1 MGKWMRSAIQRQ
13 NSFTFNS
20 SCSPAVNDHER
31 LEQWTMA
38 ELRREYERFNPA
50 YNAEGGSRH
59 GQTSP
64 RTGEAHHWVDLE
76 RDAMFEQLIALVGS
90 QADELLRFLQNR

>member
-13 NSFTFNS
+13 KQFYIQQLMQSGF
-20 SCSPAVNDHER
+20 VNDHER

-59 GQTSP
+59 EQTSP
-64 RTGEAHHWVDLE
+64 RTGEAHH
-76 RDAMFEQLIALVGS
+76 
-90 QADELLRFLQNR
+90 